1 MSRGLLQIMLVTT
14 VALGGCAVHVARR
27 SPWDIQQLT
36 ELSGQLEEF
45 KTLAHLNA
53 EEAEQ
58 LRRVKEALEQRLA
71 TTEARVGYDERGVVA
86 RLIDQVLFDVG
97 KAELRREATAVLDQV
112 ARVLQDASRQPVRV
126 EGHTDNQPIRY
137 SGWAD
142 NTALSVARAKAVT
155 DYFVAHHQLDR
166 SRFLAVGYGEA
177 QPIAS
182 NDAPAGRHLNSRFE
196 NVVLPR
202 AAEGLVRSASADAP
216 QTASVSSK

>member
-1 MSRGLLQIMLVTT
+1 MSRGLPQIMLVTT

-58 LRRVKEALEQRLA
+58 LRRVKEALEQQLSA
-71 TTEARVGYDERGVVA
+71 AEAKVGYDERGVVA
-86 RLIDQVLFDVG
+86 RLVDQVLFDAG
-97 KAELRREATAVLDQV
+97 KAELRREATGVLDQV
-112 ARVLQDASRQPVRV
+112 ARVLSDASRQPVRV

-142 NTALSVARAKAVT
+142 NTALSIARANAVV
-155 DYFVAHHQLDR
+155 DYFVAHHRLDR

-177 QPIAS
+177 RPIAS
-182 NDAPAGRHLNSRFE
+182 NDASAGRRRNRRVE
-196 NVVLPR
+196 IVVLPQT
-202 AAEGLVRSASADAP
+202 AEGLGGSASTNAP
-216 QTASVSSK
+216 QTTSVSSK